1 MRYSSLRPPVLR
13 VWGYAAHL
21 AHRRDGHCHAHSR
34 PARIVSPY
42 VQRGQ
47 PLVPSVLAERPVNW
61 KAPIGRK
68 TVPVID
74 LRFLQDAEGVVMKNG
89 DVYCKKCI
97 REDPHLV
104 GTRALKLI
112 PDKSALP
119 GLVQRIISE
128 KDIETEDFAYVCD
141 KCKRAIK
148 SRQQSRPR
156 KPRKLPKSRLS

>member
-1 MRYSSLRPPVLR
+1 VRKSSLRRPVLR
-13 VWGYAAHL
+13 VWGYGAHL
-21 AHRRDGHCHAHSR
+21 ARRRDGHCHAHSR
-34 PARIVSPY
+34 PAKIVSPC

-47 PLVPSVLAERPVNW
+47 PLVPPVLTERLVNR

-74 LRFLQDAEGVVMKNG
+74 LRFLQGAEGVVMKDG
-89 DVYCKKCI
+89 DVYCTNCI

-104 GTRALKLI
+104 GTRQLKLI
-112 PDKSALP
+112 PDKSAFP

-128 KDIETEDFAYVCD
+128 KDIDTEDFAYVCD

-148 SRQQSRPR
+148 SRQQFRPR
-156 KPRKLPKSRLS
+156 KPRKLPKRRPS